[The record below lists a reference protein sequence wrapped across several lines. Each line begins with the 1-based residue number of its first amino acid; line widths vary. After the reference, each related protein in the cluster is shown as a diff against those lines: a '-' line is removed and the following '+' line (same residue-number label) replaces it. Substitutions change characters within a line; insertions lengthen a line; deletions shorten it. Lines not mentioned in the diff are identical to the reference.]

1 MDCLTANTWV
11 NDEVINAYFCLLTL
25 RSHMRWEKYLVTS
38 KTIKDIDEDEGVAP
52 ARCACFNSSLYVHL
66 RDTDYSYQKVRRW
79 SKGKEL
85 DKMDMIVAP
94 INISNAHWVL

>member
-1 MDCLTANTWV
+1 
-11 NDEVINAYFCLLTL
+11 
-25 RSHMRWEKYLVTS
+25 MRWEKYLVTS

-79 SKGKEL
+79 SKGK
-85 DKMDMIVAP
+85 VRVP
-94 INISNAHWVL
+94 NVYC